1 MGRDY
6 YAGGHW
12 TGCAKIV
19 TNCIHVPTVVVKKS
33 FIFLPFMLL
42 LTAASSMAMSLGR
55 HSGAT
60 LIGRPLDLSVQAVLE
75 AQDDMGSQCLE
86 ADVFYADNKVDKSRV
101 KVTLEKSASTL
112 PQALIRV
119 RSSVLVDEPVVTLYL
134 RVGCQRKTERRYVT
148 LADLAS
154 EVAPDKNTLVPMPLA
169 APIKSA
175 VVSPLDAAVSTAE
188 ATKPRTEKSAKRSR
202 SGTLAPKEQADSGNA
217 PSGDVVSVPLLKD
230 QDQTPRTTR
239 VRAPTATQGSKAAT
253 SAKSRLKLEP
263 LDLVIERD
271 PKLKASAELLSTPAA
286 NSQERAA
293 ASALWRA
300 LSAQPQDILR
310 NTEKLQA
317 LENSVRG
324 LQAQRQKTLLS
335 IDDLN
340 VKLQQ
345 AQAERYANAL
355 VYALVAL
362 LLVAMVGLAFLLRS
376 QLFGHRGK
384 SGDKPW
390 WRKNEAYEN
399 QQKAWL
405 DSLPAHKEHELS
417 ASRAGAVPKSALVD
431 IDVDFDLD
439 PVSEKSGS
447 IRATRIPNFADEVI
461 FTPKHASG
469 FGSSVMHPTRAV
481 MAEELFDVQQQAD
494 FFLSIGQPEQA
505 IEVLRSHIAENIEA
519 SALVYLDLF
528 NLYHQLQRAVEYDN
542 LRVIFNQR
550 FNTLVPTFELYTDKN
565 LGLESYQLALSRIE
579 ALWPSAKVLE
589 IIEESLFR
597 RPDTTAEAFNLEAYR
612 ELLLLYAV
620 AKEIISAER
629 LVAVNAKNFDL
640 VDRPAGSV
648 DTLPMTFMSTAIQ
661 PLSASLDANQT
672 ARKNIPVEPLM
683 ASMVPPVSSRMGL
696 DIDLNEVWTLDD
708 NPDSDSPSNA
718 QFFTHFDPNE
728 LAALPTLNSVPLAS
742 ARGAADTGY
751 LIDFDVFDVPQVAA
765 VKLKSPKG

>member
-1 MGRDY
+1 
-6 YAGGHW
+6 
-12 TGCAKIV
+12 
-19 TNCIHVPTVVVKKS
+19 
-33 FIFLPFMLL
+33 
-42 LTAASSMAMSLGR
+42 MSLGR

-60 LIGRPLDLSVQAVLE
+60 LIGRPLDISVQAVLE
-75 AQDDMGSQCLE
+75 AQDDVSSLCLE
-86 ADVFYADNKVDKSRV
+86 ADVFYSDNKVEKSRV
-101 KVTLEKSASTL
+101 RVTLEKSVSTL
-112 PQALIRV
+112 PQALIRI

-134 RVGCQRKTERRYVT
+134 RVGCQKKTERRYVT
-148 LADLAS
+148 LADLVS
-154 EVAPDKNTLVPMPLA
+154 EAAPDKNTLAPMPSA
-169 APIKSA
+169 APIKPA
-175 VVSPLDAAVSTAE
+175 VVLPLNAAVSTAE
-188 ATKPRTEKSAKRSR
+188 ATTPRTAKSVKRSR
-202 SGTLAPKEQADSGNA
+202 SGTPASKAQVDSGNA
-217 PSGDVVSVPLLKD
+217 ASGDVVSVPLLKD
-230 QDQTPRTTR
+230 QNQTPRTTPAH
-239 VRAPTATQGSKAAT
+239 APSTTQGSKAAT
-253 SAKSRLKLEP
+253 SAKSHLKLEP

-271 PKLKASAELLSTPAA
+271 PRLKASAELLSIPAA
-286 NSQERAA
+286 NPQERAA

-310 NTEKLQA
+310 DTEKLQA

-324 LQAQRQKTLLS
+324 LQAQSQKMLLS

-362 LLVAMVGLAFLLRS
+362 LLAAMAGLAFLLRGR
-376 QLFGHRGK
+376 LFSHRRE

-405 DSLPAHKEHELS
+405 DSSPAHKAHELS
-417 ASRAGAVPKSALVD
+417 ASRAGAVPKSTLVD

-439 PVSEKSGS
+439 PVREKSGS
-447 IRATRIPNFADEVI
+447 IRAARIPNFADSALV
-461 FTPKHASG
+461 TPEHPSG

-505 IEVLRSHIAENIEA
+505 IEVLRSHIAENLEA

-528 NLYHQLQRAVEYDN
+528 NLYHQLQRAVEYDS

-597 RPDTTAEAFNLEAYR
+597 RPDTKAEDFNLEAYR

-620 AKEIISAER
+620 AKEIISPEPLA
-629 LVAVNAKNFDL
+629 AVTAKKFEL
-640 VDRPAGSV
+640 ADRPADSV
-648 DTLPMTFMSTAIQ
+648 DSLPMTFMSTAIQ
-661 PLSASLDANQT
+661 PLSASLDASQST
-672 ARKNIPVEPLM
+672 GKNIPVEPLM

-696 DIDLNEVWTLDD
+696 DIDLNESWTLDD
-708 NPDSDSPSNA
+708 NPDSDRPSDARFFA
-718 QFFTHFDPNE
+718 QFDPDAP
-728 LAALPTLNSVPLAS
+728 AALPTLNSVPLAS
-742 ARGAADTGY
+742 ARGATDIDN
-751 LIDFDVFDVPQVAA
+751 LIDFDAFDVPQVAA
-765 VKLKSPKG
+765 VKSKSPKG